1 MTSNQTIKINLPI
14 SGMGCASC
22 VGKVEK
28 ALGAIEGVQANVNF
42 AAEKAEVSAPA
53 GIETALLEQAIAGLG
68 YKTRNEQFELNIVG
82 MHCASCVGKVEKAL
96 AALPGVL
103 TASVN
108 LANEKAYVTALAGN
122 LNMPL
127 LLKSVK
133 DSGYQ
138 AQAVSTENADDNNH
152 KEAEIK
158 LLKRDLWLAAILTL
172 PVFVLGMGEHM
183 GLGSWI
189 ANNLGH
195 FYNGLIQFALTSAV
209 LFGPGWRFIKVGIPA
224 LLRRAPDMNSL
235 VALGSGAAWLFST
248 VVTFADNLV
257 PEASRHY
264 YFEAAAV
271 IVTLI
276 LFGRLLE
283 ARAKGRT
290 GEAVQRLLSL
300 QAKTARL
307 LIGEKTEE
315 VDINSLAVGD
325 LIIIRPGERVALD
338 GVVEQGQSL
347 VDESMLTGEPLAVH
361 KAVGDAVTGGT
372 LNSSGALTVKIT
384 HVGKETRLAQII
396 NMVEQAQAAKLPI
409 QSMLDKVTSV
419 FVPLVMLAA
428 VLTFIVWLFFG
439 PEPALTM
446 ALVNA
451 VAVLIIACPCA
462 MGLATPTSIMV
473 GTGRAA
479 EMGVLFHK
487 GDALQTL
494 NQCKVVAF
502 DKTGT
507 LTEGKPALTDII
519 AVAEYNEEQ
528 VLRWAASVEQGSEHS
543 LAQAILTAASE
554 RELGLLTAENF
565 QASVGKGVQADIDGL
580 HIALGGDALLA
591 ALNIDDP
598 QLNAQALQL
607 ANDGKTR
614 LFMLVNNKPVALL
627 AIADPIRESAKQ
639 TISALHTAGFKTAMI
654 SGDNQKTAEAI
665 ARQLGMDK
673 VYGGVLPEGKVEKI
687 KQLRERYGAVA
698 FVGDGINDAPAL
710 AEADAGIAV
719 GSGTDVAI
727 EAADVVLMNSNLNSV
742 TNAFKISAATLRNIR
757 QNLFWA
763 FAYNIVL
770 IPVAAGLLYPL
781 WGLLL
786 SPMLAS
792 GAMAMSSVFVVTNAL
807 RLKQFKAA

>member
-1 MTSNQTIKINLPI
+1 M
-14 SGMGCASC
+14 
-22 VGKVEK
+22 
-28 ALGAIEGVQANVNF
+28 
-42 AAEKAEVSAPA
+42 AAV
-53 GIETALLEQAIAGLG
+53 
-68 YKTRNEQFELNIVG
+68 
-82 MHCASCVGKVEKAL
+82 
-96 AALPGVL
+96 
-103 TASVN
+103 
-108 LANEKAYVTALAGN
+108 
-122 LNMPL
+122 
-127 LLKSVK
+127 
-133 DSGYQ
+133 
-138 AQAVSTENADDNNH
+138 
-152 KEAEIK
+152 
-158 LLKRDLWLAAILTL
+158 LTL
-172 PVFVLGMGEHM
+172 PVFILGMGEHM

-189 ANNLGH
+189 ANNLGDRN
-195 FYNGLIQFALTSAV
+195 NGLIQFAFTTAI

-271 IVTLI
+271 IITLI

-300 QAKTARL
+300 QEKTARKVV
-307 LIGEKTEE
+307 GDKTEE
-315 VDINSLAVGD
+315 VDINSLQVDD
-325 LIIIRPGERVALD
+325 LIIIRPGERISLD
-338 GVVEQGQSL
+338 GVIEQGQSL
-347 VDESMLTGEPLAVH
+347 VDESMLTGEPLAINKV
-361 KAVGDAVTGGT
+361 VGDLVTGGT

-409 QSMLDKVTSV
+409 QSMLDKVTGV
-419 FVPLVMLAA
+419 FVPFVMLAA
-428 VLTFIVWLFFG
+428 ALTFAVWLFFG

-479 EMGVLFHK
+479 DMGVLFHK

-494 NQCKVVAF
+494 NQCKMVAF

-507 LTEGKPALTDII
+507 LTEGKPKLTDII
-519 AVAEYNEEQ
+519 ALAEYSEEQ
-528 VLRWAASVEQGSEHS
+528 VLAWAASVEQGSEHS
-543 LAQAILTAASE
+543 LAQAMLTAAAE
-554 RELGLLTAENF
+554 RGIGLQSVENF
-565 QASVGKGVQADIDGL
+565 QASVGKGVEASIDGKQ
-580 HIALGGDALLA
+580 IALGGDALLE
-591 ALNIDDP
+591 ALNINDP
-598 QLNAQALQL
+598 QLYAQAQKL
-607 ANDGKTR
+607 AHDGKTR
-614 LFMLVNNKPVALL
+614 LFMLVDRKPVALF
-627 AIADPIRESAKQ
+627 AIADPIRDSAKLAII
-639 TISALHTAGFKTAMI
+639 TLHAAGLKTAMI
-654 SGDNQKTAEAI
+654 SGDNQQTAEVI
-665 ARQLGMDK
+665 ARQLGIDE
-673 VYGGVLPEGKVEKI
+673 VYGNVLPEGKVDKI
-687 KQLRERYGAVA
+687 KELRERFGVVA

-727 EAADVVLMNSNLNSV
+727 EAADVVLMNTNLNSV
-742 TNAFKISAATLRNIR
+742 SNAFRISAATLRNIR

-770 IPVAAGLLYPL
+770 IPVAAGVLYPF
-781 WGLLL
+781 WGISL

-807 RLKQFKAA
+807 RLKQFKAG